1 MSFVNSITR
10 VHLAAPIIAQKLS
23 RMLDWG
29 RLKMGS
35 GVHFDF
41 GGGHRLANADL
52 TKGVENQGQADSSDN
67 VETKPLRRRVR
78 CR

>member
-1 MSFVNSITR
+1 
-10 VHLAAPIIAQKLS
+10 
-23 RMLDWG
+23 MLDWW
-29 RLKMGS
+29 RLKTGS

-78 CR
+78 